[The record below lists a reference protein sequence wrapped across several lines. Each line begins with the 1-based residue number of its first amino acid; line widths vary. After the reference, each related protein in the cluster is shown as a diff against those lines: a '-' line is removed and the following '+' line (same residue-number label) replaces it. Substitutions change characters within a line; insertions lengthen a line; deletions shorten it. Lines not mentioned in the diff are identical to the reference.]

1 MISWLME
8 QRVNLEPLLKKD
20 LLKQNVCLRKMGVE
34 MRSICWFISGMEVLT
49 AVIFLLQML
58 LSILIM
64 ENLSTIMATIPQHI
78 MKIFRRTHLYTT
90 PQVLVQIQ
98 MGL

>member
-8 QRVNLEPLLKKD
+8 QRVNLNLYSKGLIEAERMFTEDGRGDAEHML
-20 LLKQNVCLRKMGVE
+20 VH
-34 MRSICWFISGMEVLT
+34 IGMEVLT